1 LSNQLKKK
9 KFLKLEYLRKKYGYS
24 QDDMGAFLGYSG
36 RNRRGTYSAKV
47 NRRASFTFDEMF
59 IILNKLNEKAK
70 KAGDPEL
77 TLNDIFFD

>member
-1 LSNQLKKK
+1 MNQVKKK
-9 KFLKLEYLRKKYGYS
+9 KFFKLEYLRKKYGYN
-24 QDDMGAFLGYSG
+24 QEDMAKFLGFAG
-36 RNRRGTYSAKV
+36 KGTYSAKV
-47 NRRASFTFDEMF
+47 NRRAPFTFDEMI